1 MKSRLR
7 SEMRRARPLL
17 GTIVDIQARG
27 PGKMTESAV
36 EAGFAAITRI
46 QRLMSFHENESDVS
60 RLNREAW
67 RGAVKVHSLT
77 WRVLKAAQEF
87 SRRSAGVFDITIAP
101 SLAEW
106 NYLPALDLPADERA
120 RWRDIVLLSNGSVRF
135 RRKLAIDLGGIAK
148 GFAVDRA
155 VEAMRRAGACAG
167 LVNAGGDARAF
178 GEGSEIL
185 RLRHP
190 ADPLN
195 SAGTIALRRC
205 ALATSASYFS
215 REHRNG
221 GWVSPLIDGRTRR
234 AMAGSLS
241 VTVTAPTCLVADAL
255 TKIVFAL
262 GDKAASLLKTY
273 RADALLIE
281 RSGRAHWLSQM
292 HVD

>member
-1 MKSRLR
+1 MKSRVR
-7 SEMRRARPLL
+7 SEVRRARPLL
-17 GTIVDIQARG
+17 GTFVDIQARG
-27 PGKMTESAV
+27 PGKMSETAL
-36 EAGFAAITRI
+36 EAGFTAITRI
-46 QRLMSFHENESDVS
+46 QRLMSFHETESDVS

-67 RGAVKVHSLT
+67 RESVKVHPLT

-101 SLAEW
+101 SLAEL
-106 NYLPALDLPADERA
+106 NYLPTLDAPTEECAQ
-120 RWRDIVLLSNGSVRF
+120 WRDIVLLGNERVRF

-155 VEAMRRAGACAG
+155 VEAMRRAGASAG
-167 LVNAGGDARAF
+167 LVNAGGDVRAF

-190 ADPLN
+190 ADPFH
-195 SAGTIALRRC
+195 SAGTIALRQR
-205 ALATSASYFS
+205 AMATSAIYFS
-215 REHRNG
+215 RERRNG

-234 AMAGSLS
+234 ALAGSLS

-262 GDKAASLLKTY
+262 RGKAASLLKTY

-281 RSGRAHWLSQM
+281 RSGRAYWLSQM

>member
-1 MKSRLR
+1 
-7 SEMRRARPLL
+7 MRRARPLL
-17 GTIVDIQARG
+17 GTIVDIRAWDR
-27 PGKMTESAV
+27 GKMTETAL
-36 EAGFAAITRI
+36 EAGFTAITRI
-46 QRLMSFHENESDVS
+46 QRLMSFHETESDVS

-67 RGAVKVHSLT
+67 RGAVKVHPLT

-87 SRRSAGVFDITIAP
+87 SKRSAGVFDITIAP
-101 SLAEW
+101 SLAGW
-106 NYLPALDLPADERA
+106 NYLPALHAQEDKCA
-120 RWRDIVLLSNGSVRF
+120 RWRDIVLLSKGSVRF

-155 VEAMRRAGACAG
+155 VEAMRRAGASGG

-178 GEGSEIL
+178 GESSEIF

-190 ADPLN
+190 ADPFN
-195 SAGTIALRRC
+195 SAGTIALRQC
-205 ALATSASYFS
+205 ALATSASYFT
-215 REHRNG
+215 RERRNG
-221 GWVSPLIDGRTRR
+221 EWVSPLIDGRTRR
-234 AMAGSLS
+234 AIAGSLS

-262 GDKAASLLKTY
+262 GGKAASLLKTY

-281 RSGRAHWLSQM
+281 QSGSAHRLSQM

>member
-7 SEMRRARPLL
+7 NETRRARPLL

-27 PGKMTESAV
+27 PGKITETAL

-46 QRLMSFHENESDVS
+46 QRLMSFHESESDVS

-67 RGAVKVHSLT
+67 HGTVKVHPWT

-106 NYLPALDLPADERA
+106 NYLPALDAQVDERA
-120 RWRDIVLLSNGSVRF
+120 RWRDVVLLSNGGVRF
-135 RRKLAIDLGGIAK
+135 RRRLAIDLGGIAK

-155 VEAMRRAGACAG
+155 VEAMRGAGASAG

-178 GEGSEIL
+178 GEGAEIVG
-185 RLRHP
+185 LRHP
-190 ADPLN
+190 ADPFN
-195 SAGTIALRRC
+195 SAGTIALRQC
-205 ALATSASYFS
+205 ALATSATYFS
-215 REHRNG
+215 RERRNG
-221 GWVSPLIDGRTRR
+221 GWVSPLIDGCTRR
-234 AMAGSLS
+234 AMEGSLS

-262 GDKAASLLKTY
+262 GSKAASLLKTY

-281 RSGRAHWLSQM
+281 RSGRARWLSQM